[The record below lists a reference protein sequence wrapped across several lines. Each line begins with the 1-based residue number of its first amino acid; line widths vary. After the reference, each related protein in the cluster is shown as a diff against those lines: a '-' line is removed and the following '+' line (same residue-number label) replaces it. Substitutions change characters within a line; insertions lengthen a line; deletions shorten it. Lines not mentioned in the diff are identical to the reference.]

1 MKKEINF
8 GIGFI
13 TGRPNVCRIINS
25 YYKHLVEQVQDM
37 DVKVN
42 FTVFILFDLGYQF
55 TTRTDFY
62 GILPDVYKYM
72 RIKYITPEEIDEEK
86 KILMSKYGL
95 TKGEADLFIGK
106 GYAKARNMI
115 LYTALRKKMDYLL
128 FWDDDEYPLA
138 NIKDEGDNEINWQK
152 QQTIKHHILNIKN
165 ADITCGDRC
174 GIMNPVP
181 YIEYNETLQE
191 EEYKA
196 FIEGISNEVI
206 TWDYVSKTRKKNG
219 FLKYASSEIASGTK
233 KPEVI
238 SKDGE
243 APVMYGSN
251 LCLNLNHID
260 KIPAFYNPPG
270 ARGEDTF
277 FACATV
283 AKKTKVLSIPV
294 YHFHDGFLKFTGL
307 MKEKYPK
314 QNLKISLDDNGIEQ
328 RFYKAALG
336 WIKYKPLYFYINER
350 ENYREIMDTAI
361 KNLEKGVESV
371 SKQFETC
378 DFECFVPE
386 LQDYDKNVKKH
397 YQEFLDTNKIWDK
410 LKEQMVNEK

>member
-1 MKKEINF
+1 MEKEINF

-25 YYKHLVEQVQDM
+25 YYKYLVEQVQNL

-42 FTVFILFDLGYQF
+42 FTIFILFDLGYQF

-62 GILPDVYKYM
+62 GILPEVYKYM

-95 TKGEADLFIGK
+95 SKSEADLFIGK

-138 NIKDEGDNEINWQK
+138 NVKNEGDKEITWFK
-152 QQTIKHHILNIKN
+152 QPTIKQHIMNIKN
-165 ADITCGDRC
+165 VDITCGDRC
-174 GIMNPVP
+174 GVMNPVP

-196 FIEGISNEVI
+196 FINGISNEVI
-206 TWDYVSKTRKKNG
+206 TWEYVEKTRTPNG
-219 FLKYASSEIASGTK
+219 FFKYAKSEIASGEN
-233 KPEVI
+233 EVTII
-238 SKDGE
+238 SKEGE

-283 AKKTKVLSIPV
+283 SKKTKVASIPV

-307 MKEKYPK
+307 MKERFPK
-314 QNLKISLDDNGIEQ
+314 QISKSSSLDNGIEQ

-336 WIKYKPLYFYINER
+336 WIKYKSLYFYITER
-350 ENYREIMDTAI
+350 EKYREIIDKAI
-361 KNLEKGVESV
+361 EDLEKGVASV
-371 SKQFETC
+371 SEQFETC
-378 DFECFVPE
+378 DFDCFIPE
-386 LQDYDKNVKKH
+386 LKEYDKNVKKH
-397 YQEFLDTNKIWDK
+397 YKEYLETNEIWDK
-410 LKEQMVNEK
+410 LKAQMVNEK

>member
-1 MKKEINF
+1 M
-8 GIGFI
+8 GLLQ
-13 TGRPNVCRIINS
+13 VD
-25 YYKHLVEQVQDM
+25 HLVEQVQDM

-138 NIKDEGDNEINWQK
+138 NVREDGDSEINWQK

-219 FLKYASSEIASGTK
+219 FLKYASSDIASGTK

-350 ENYREIMDTAI
+350 ENYREIMETAI

-410 LKEQMVNEK
+410 LKMQMVNEK